1 MGDSKSKEPDV
12 DEAEQRDRLKL
23 RDETLA
29 QELERRLK
37 VFDETDDDAF
47 GRFTSVDWTICTVF
61 FFVLPILIAWWAQ

>member
-1 MGDSKSKEPDV
+1 MTDARSKEQDV
-12 DEAEQRDRLKL
+12 NEAEPRDRLKL

-29 QELERRLK
+29 QELERRLR

-61 FFVLPILIAWWAQ
+61 FFILPLLIAWWAR

>member
-1 MGDSKSKEPDV
+1 MGDSKSKEPHM
-12 DEAEQRDRLKL
+12 DEAEPRDRLKL

>member
-1 MGDSKSKEPDV
+1 MGDSKSKEPHV

>member
-1 MGDSKSKEPDV
+1 MDESEP
-12 DEAEQRDRLKL
+12 RDRLKL